1 MYKGERPIVN
11 RCHPMECANS
21 FILIEHV
28 PFYQRKLA
36 SLEAAYANLSE
47 DAKRSPAGLLYS
59 EEIRKIHQTLES
71 FTKR

>member
-1 MYKGERPIVN
+1 VN